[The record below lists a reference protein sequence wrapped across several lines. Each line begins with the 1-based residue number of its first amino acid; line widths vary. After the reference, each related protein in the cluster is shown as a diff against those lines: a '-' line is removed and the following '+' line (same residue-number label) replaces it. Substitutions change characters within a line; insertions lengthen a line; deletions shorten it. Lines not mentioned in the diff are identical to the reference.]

1 MTNNSDTIAAVAT
14 APGAGGIGIVRISG
28 PLAVR
33 IGAAVFR
40 PFNTRYHTPIADQ
53 PLKTPRFSHRKAE
66 YGHIIDPHH
75 GSLIDEVLLLYMRAP
90 HSYTREDVVEIQ
102 SHAGTAVLQQILRLV
117 RAHGARLAEPGEFTR
132 RAFLNGRI
140 DLSQAEA
147 VADLIS
153 AKTDQALTLATQM
166 LTGGL
171 RARIEQIRSE
181 LELAAGHLEA
191 LIEFP
196 EDLEDDAVDRA
207 KFDAKLKKALEDI
220 EQLLRAHNDLHI
232 FRDGIQVSVIGR
244 TNVGKSSLMNAL
256 LEKERA
262 IVTELP
268 GTTRDVISDTF
279 QKSGIPIQIAD
290 TAGIRSSDDPIE
302 KIGIQ
307 KTEES
312 ITTAQLVLFVQDCS
326 DIEHPED
333 AAIYTKIAAKKIL
346 IVQNKSD
353 LTPAPPPLPKWLK
366 DPRQRIAVSA
376 KFHQNIDA
384 LKKMIVDVTAGDAC
398 AHAPDSIVPNLRQ
411 KEALQNASEEVQNA
425 IQAKREKRTE
435 ELIVFHLQSA
445 LNSLGTIT
453 GETYDNDL
461 LDIIFERFCIGK

>member
-1 MTNNSDTIAAVAT
+1 MINNSDTIAAVAT
-14 APGAGGIGIVRISG
+14 APGVGGIGIVRISG
-28 PLAVR
+28 PLALS
-33 IGAAVFR
+33 IATALFR
-40 PFNTRYHTPIADQ
+40 PPKPLNHLPIADLPQ
-53 PLKTPRFSHRKAE
+53 KPRHFSHRKVQ
-66 YGHIIDPHH
+66 YGHLVDPHH
-75 GSLIDEVLLLYMRAP
+75 GTIIDEVLLLYMRAP

-102 SHAGTAVLQQILRLV
+102 SHAGIAVLQQILRLV

-171 RARIEQIRSE
+171 KARIGQVRAE
-181 LELAAGHLEA
+181 LELAAGNLEA
-191 LIEFP
+191 MIEFP
-196 EDLEDDAVDRA
+196 EDLEDEEVDR
-207 KFDAKLKKALEDI
+207 LKIDVNLRKTLEDI
-220 EQLLRAHNDLHI
+220 DQLLRAHKDLHI
-232 FRDGIQVSVIGR
+232 FREGIQVSVIGR

-268 GTTRDVISDTF
+268 GTTRDVVTDTF
-279 QKSGIPIQIAD
+279 RKNGIPIQIAD
-290 TAGIRSSDDPIE
+290 TAGIRPSDDPVE

-312 ITTAQLVLFVQDCS
+312 IATAQLILFVQDCS
-326 DIEHPED
+326 DLDHPED
-333 AAIYTKIAAKKIL
+333 AEIYAKIAAKKVL
-346 IVQNKSD
+346 VVQNKSD
-353 LTPAPPPLPKWLK
+353 LMPAPVPLPNWLN
-366 DPRQRIAVSA
+366 DTRPRIPVSA
-376 KFHQNIDA
+376 KFQKNIED
-384 LKKMIVDVTAGDAC
+384 LKKMIVDLAIGEVGTQVAEGV
-398 AHAPDSIVPNLRQ
+398 VPNLRQ
-411 KEALQNASEEVQNA
+411 KTALEKTSEEVKNA
-425 IQAKREKRTE
+425 ILANTENRTE

-453 GETYDNDL
+453 GETYDDEL